1 MLAGLLDK
9 ISLGTPSTY
18 RNLTLTPI
26 LLKDGP
32 LSSVEPMSLE
42 DALAAGTLR
51 VSEVSAEGHVPELRV
66 SNSGEAPVFILDG
79 EELVGAKQNRIVN
92 LTILVPPHS
101 ETVIPVSCIEAG
113 RWGYSRP
120 GFAAAGRVLN
130 PEIRYRKA
138 EAVTKSLK
146 EKRLR
151 FSDQRAVW
159 DGVDKMLYALGS
171 TSPTRALSDGYE
183 NRANAVSEYL
193 AAFAIQ
199 PGQAGVIYRIGGVLA
214 GLDLFGSERTFARS
228 FPKLVRGSALQAL
241 AGYEKAGRPP
251 LDELNFLRSSL
262 AAHAD
267 RFPAV
272 GSWRGTAYRRRRDRR
287 RRARGRQRSGPP
299 VRFCPGAS
307 GEGDGSLTRAQGRI
321 DCRVRRIRAD
331 SPRNL
336 RQSDA

>member
-1 MLAGLLDK
+1 MFAALLDK
-9 ISLGTPSTY
+9 VSLGAPSTF

-26 LLKDGP
+26 LLKDGA
-32 LSSVEPMSLE
+32 LSSLEPVSLE

-66 SNSGEAPVFILDG
+66 GNAGEAPVLILDG

-92 LTILVPPHS
+92 VTILVPPHA
-101 ETVIPVSCIEAG
+101 EIVIPVSCIEAG

-138 EAVTKSLK
+138 EAVTRSLK

-171 TSPTRALSDGYE
+171 ASPTRALSDGFE
-183 NRANAVSEYL
+183 NRANAIADYL
-193 AAFAIQ
+193 AAFVTQ
-199 PGQAGVIYRIGGVLA
+199 PGQVGVLYRIGGVLA
-214 GLDLFGSERTFARS
+214 GLDLFGSERMFARS
-228 FPKLVRGSALQAL
+228 FLKLVRGSALQAL
-241 AGYEKAGRPP
+241 AGYKNGERPP
-251 LDELNFLRSSL
+251 LDDLPFLRSAL
-262 AAHAD
+262 AAPAD

-272 GSWRGTAYRRRRDRR
+272 GL
-287 RRARGRQRSGPP
+287 
-299 VRFCPGAS
+299 
-307 GEGDGSLTRAQGRI
+307 GEELRI
-321 DCRVRRIRAD
+321 DADAMGGGALQIDSGLVHLFAFARA
-331 SPRNL
+331 PREKGMGG
-336 RQSDA
+336 